1 LKTTPLHEEHI
12 ALGARMAEFG
22 GWDMP
27 IQYEGILAEHEHT
40 RTKTGL
46 FDICHMGEFE
56 LTGPSAAADL
66 EKLLT
71 MSVSTL
77 APGQCRYGFMLNG
90 QGGVIDDLTCYRLG
104 GNRYWLVVNAATR
117 DGDAAWIR
125 KHLSAATVFTDLS
138 DGIAKL
144 DVQGPTSRAELEQVF
159 GTKLPDLGYF
169 KASAFQCLETEM
181 LISRTGYTG
190 DWGYELYFPATEAV
204 RVWRT
209 LLANENIKPI
219 GLGAR
224 DTLRL
229 EMGYSLYGHEL
240 SPDRTPAATSRG
252 AFIRKEGGFIGEEA
266 VRRDLANPAEF
277 LVALEFDSKRAARAH
292 DRVFFRGLKTGVVT
306 SGSVS
311 PSLGKAVA
319 LAFVQADAAAV
330 GTTLDVEIRGKQFL
344 AKVVELP
351 FYKNGT
357 AHNSTTAA
365 PTKPCAGRAC
375 PNPLSPPAPT
385 TPTTAF

>member
-1 LKTTPLHEEHI
+1 
-12 ALGARMAEFG
+12 MAEFG

-56 LTGPSAAADL
+56 LTGPTAVADL
-66 EKLLT
+66 ERLLT
-71 MSVSTL
+71 MKVSTL
-77 APGQCRYGFMLNG
+77 AIGQCRYGFLLNE

-104 GNRYWLVVNAATR
+104 EERYMLVVNAATL
-117 DGDAAWIR
+117 DGDSAWIQ
-125 KHLSAATVFTDLS
+125 KHLSSGTVFTDLS
-138 DGIAKL
+138 DSIAKL
-144 DVQGPTSRAELEQVF
+144 DVQGPTSRTELEKVF
-159 GTKLPDLGYF
+159 GQKLPDLGYF
-169 KASAFQCLETEM
+169 KAEYFQGFENLLGAGSACLV
-181 LISRTGYTG
+181 SRTGYTG
-190 DWGYELYFPATEAV
+190 DWGYELYFPAKDAV
-204 RVWRT
+204 RVWRA
-209 LLANENIKPI
+209 LLANPNIKPI

-240 SPDRTPAATSRG
+240 SLDRTPAATSRG
-252 AFIRKEGGFIGEEA
+252 MFIRKEGGFIGEEA
-266 VRRDLANPAEF
+266 VRRDLANPQEF
-277 LVALEFDSKRAARAH
+277 LVALEFDSKRAARSH
-292 DRVFFRGLKTGVVT
+292 DKVFFQGLEAGMVT

-319 LAFVQADAAAV
+319 LAFVKAGLAAI
-330 GTTLDVEIRGKQFL
+330 GTVLDVEIRGKLFP

-357 AHNSTTAA
+357 AR
-365 PTKPCAGRAC
+365 G
-375 PNPLSPPAPT
+375 
-385 TPTTAF
+385 

>member
-1 LKTTPLHEEHI
+1 MEKTPLHSEHI
-12 ALGARMAEFG
+12 DLGARMAEFG

-27 IQYEGILAEHEHT
+27 IQYDGILAEHQHT

-56 LTGPSAAADL
+56 LTGPTAAADL

-71 MSVSTL
+71 MKVSTL
-77 APGQCRYGFMLNG
+77 AVGQCRYGFLLNAA
-90 QGGVIDDLTCYRLG
+90 GGVIDDLTCYRLDEG
-104 GNRYWLVVNAATR
+104 RYMLVVNAAAL

-125 KHLSAATVFTDLS
+125 RHLSPDTVFMDCS
-138 DGIAKL
+138 DGLAKL
-144 DVQGPTSRAELEQVF
+144 DVQGPQARTDLEAVF
-159 GTKLPDLGYF
+159 GPVPGLGYF
-169 KASAFQCLETEM
+169 KAEPFQSLEDFLGAGSTC

-190 DWGYELYFPATEAV
+190 EMGYELYLPASEAV
-204 RVWRT
+204 CVWRA

-240 SPDRTPAATSRG
+240 SADRTPSGVSRG
-252 AFIRKEGGFIGEEA
+252 LFIKKDIDFIGRDA
-266 VRRDLANPAEF
+266 VMRDLETPPAL
-277 LVALEFDSKRAARAH
+277 LVALQFESKRAARGH
-292 DRVFFRGLKTGVVT
+292 DKVFFRGLEKGEVT

-319 LAFVQADAAAV
+319 LALVQTDCAEP
-330 GTTLDVEIRGKQFL
+330 GTVLDVEIRGKQFP
-344 AKVVELP
+344 ATVVDLP
-351 FYKNGT
+351 FYKDGT
-357 AHNSTTAA
+357 A
-365 PTKPCAGRAC
+365 R
-375 PNPLSPPAPT
+375 LY
-385 TPTTAF
+385 

>member
-1 LKTTPLHEEHI
+1 
-12 ALGARMAEFG
+12 MAEFG

-56 LTGPSAAADL
+56 LTGPTACADL

-71 MSVSTL
+71 MKVSTL
-77 APGQCRYGFMLNG
+77 SIGQCRYGFMLNE

-104 GNRYWLVVNAATR
+104 EERYMLVVNAATL
-117 DGDAAWIR
+117 DGDSAWIQ
-125 KHLSAATVFTDLS
+125 KHLSHKTKFTDLS
-138 DGIAKL
+138 DGMAKL
-144 DVQGPTSRAELEQVF
+144 DVQGPTSHAELEKVF
-159 GTKLPDLGYF
+159 GVKLPDLGYF
-169 KASAFQCLETEM
+169 KAEVFQCLETEM
-181 LISRTGYTG
+181 LVSRTGYTG
-190 DWGYELYFPATEAV
+190 DWGYELYFPASEAV
-204 RVWRT
+204 RIWRA
-209 LLANENIKPI
+209 LLANENIKPV

-240 SPDRTPAATSRG
+240 SLERTPVATSRG
-252 AFIRKEGGFIGEEA
+252 MFIRKEGGFVGGAA
-266 VRRDLANPAEF
+266 VQRDLSNPQEF
-277 LVALEFDSKRAARAH
+277 LVALEFDSKRAARSH
-292 DRVFFRGLKTGVVT
+292 DKVFSGGTEIGQVT

-319 LAFVQADAAAV
+319 LAFVKAENATLGNV
-330 GTTLDVEIRGKQFL
+330 LDVEIRGKLFP

-357 AHNSTTAA
+357 AR
-365 PTKPCAGRAC
+365 G
-375 PNPLSPPAPT
+375 
-385 TPTTAF
+385 

>member
-1 LKTTPLHEEHI
+1 MKTTPLHEEHV

-56 LTGPSAAADL
+56 LIGPTACADL

-71 MSVSTL
+71 MKVSTL
-77 APGQCRYGFMLNG
+77 AIGQCRYGFMLNE

-104 GNRYWLVVNAATR
+104 EERYMLVVNAATL
-117 DGDAAWIR
+117 DGDSAWIQQN
-125 KHLSAATVFTDLS
+125 LSPETVFIDLS
-138 DGIAKL
+138 DGMAKL
-144 DVQGPTSRAELEQVF
+144 DVQGPAAHADLETVF
-159 GTKLPDLGYF
+159 GKKLPDLGYF
-169 KASAFQCLETEM
+169 KAESFQTLETEM
-181 LISRTGYTG
+181 LLSRTGYTG

-204 RVWRT
+204 RIWRA
-209 LLANENIKPI
+209 LLDNENIKPV

-240 SPDRTPAATSRG
+240 SLDRTPVATSRG
-252 AFIRKEGGFIGEEA
+252 MFIRKEGGFIGEEA
-266 VRRDLANPAEF
+266 VQRDLASPQEF

-292 DRVFFRGLKTGVVT
+292 DKVFLPLQRSLLSGNTESTFGIPQVQGLETGMVT

-319 LAFVQADAAAV
+319 LAFVKTEHAAL
-330 GTTLDVEIRGKQFL
+330 GTVLDVEIRGKLFP
-344 AKVVELP
+344 ASVVELP

-357 AHNSTTAA
+357 AR
-365 PTKPCAGRAC
+365 G
-375 PNPLSPPAPT
+375 
-385 TPTTAF
+385 

>member
-1 LKTTPLHEEHI
+1 
-12 ALGARMAEFG
+12 MAEFG

-56 LTGPSAAADL
+56 LTGLAAVADL
-66 EKLLT
+66 ERLLT
-71 MSVSTL
+71 MKVSTL
-77 APGQCRYGFMLNG
+77 AIGQCRYGFMLNE

-104 GNRYWLVVNAATR
+104 EERYMLVVNAATLE
-117 DGDAAWIR
+117 GDSTWIQ
-125 KHLSAATVFTDLS
+125 KHLSSGTVFTDLS

-144 DVQGPTSRAELEQVF
+144 DVQGPTSRAELEKVF
-159 GTKLPDLGYF
+159 GKKLPDLGYF
-169 KASAFQCLETEM
+169 KAEPFQCLPALSDVEGETTM
-181 LISRTGYTG
+181 LVSRTGYTG
-190 DWGYELYFPATEAV
+190 DWGYELYFPAKDAV
-204 RVWRT
+204 RIWRA

-240 SPDRTPAATSRG
+240 SLDRTPAATSRG
-252 AFIRKEGGFIGEEA
+252 MFIRKEGGFIGEA
-266 VRRDLANPAEF
+266 TVRRDLANPQEF
-277 LVALEFDSKRAARAH
+277 LVALEFDSKRAARSH
-292 DRVFFRGLKTGVVT
+292 DKVVFEGVETGMVT

-319 LAFVQADAAAV
+319 LAFVKAAHAAI
-330 GTTLDVEIRGKQFL
+330 GTVLDVEIRGKLFP

-357 AHNSTTAA
+357 AR
-365 PTKPCAGRAC
+365 G
-375 PNPLSPPAPT
+375 
-385 TPTTAF
+385 

>member
-1 LKTTPLHEEHI
+1 MKTTPLHGEHV

-56 LTGPSAAADL
+56 LTGPAACADL

-71 MSVSTL
+71 MKVSTL
-77 APGQCRYGFMLNG
+77 AIGQCRYGFMLNE

-104 GNRYWLVVNAATR
+104 ENRYMLVVNAATL
-117 DGDAAWIR
+117 DGDSEWIQE
-125 KHLSAATVFTDLS
+125 HLSPETEFTDLS
-138 DGIAKL
+138 DKLAKL
-144 DVQGPTSRAELEQVF
+144 DVQGPQSRIDIEKVI
-159 GTKLPDLGYF
+159 GKKLPDLGYF
-169 KASAFQCLETEM
+169 KAEFFQALETEM
-181 LISRTGYTG
+181 LVSRTGYTG
-190 DWGYELYFPATEAV
+190 DWGYELYFPASEAV
-204 RVWRT
+204 RIWRA
-209 LLANENIKPI
+209 LLANPDIKPI

-240 SPDRTPAATSRG
+240 SLERTPVATSRG
-252 AFIRKEGGFIGEEA
+252 LFIRKEGGFIGEEA
-266 VRRDLANPAEF
+266 VRRDLAKPQEF
-277 LVALEFDSKRAARAH
+277 LVALEFDSKRAARSH
-292 DRVFFRGLKTGVVT
+292 DKVFFQGLETGMIT

-319 LAFVQADAAAV
+319 LAFVKAEHAALGNV
-330 GTTLDVEIRGKQFL
+330 LDVEIRGKLFP
-344 AKVVELP
+344 AEVVELP

-357 AHNSTTAA
+357 AR
-365 PTKPCAGRAC
+365 G
-375 PNPLSPPAPT
+375 
-385 TPTTAF
+385 

>member
-1 LKTTPLHEEHI
+1 
-12 ALGARMAEFG
+12 MAEFG

-27 IQYEGILAEHEHT
+27 IQYDGILAEHEHT

-56 LTGPSAAADL
+56 LTGPTAVADL
-66 EKLLT
+66 ERLLT
-71 MSVSTL
+71 MKVSTL
-77 APGQCRYGFMLNG
+77 AIGQCRYGFMLNE
-90 QGGVIDDLTCYRLG
+90 QGCVIDDLTCYCLG
-104 GNRYWLVVNAATR
+104 EERYMLVVNAATL
-117 DGDAAWIR
+117 DGDAAWIQQ
-125 KHLSAATVFTDLS
+125 HLSPGTVFADLS

-144 DVQGPTSRAELEQVF
+144 DVQGPTARTEIEAVI
-159 GTKLPDLGYF
+159 GKKLPDLGYF
-169 KASAFQCLETEM
+169 RAEYFQGFENLLGAGSACLV
-181 LISRTGYTG
+181 SRTGYTG

-204 RVWRT
+204 RIWRA
-209 LLANENIKPI
+209 LLANPNIKPI

-240 SPDRTPAATSRG
+240 SLDRTPVATSRG
-252 AFIRKEGGFIGEEA
+252 GFIRKEGGFIGEAA
-266 VRRDLANPAEF
+266 VRRDLANPQEF
-277 LVALEFDSKRAARAH
+277 LVALEFDSKRAARSH
-292 DRVFFRGLKTGVVT
+292 DKVFFQGLESGMVT

-319 LAFVQADAAAV
+319 LAFVKAGHAAI
-330 GTTLDVEIRGKQFL
+330 GTILDVEIRSKLFP

-357 AHNSTTAA
+357 AR
-365 PTKPCAGRAC
+365 G
-375 PNPLSPPAPT
+375 
-385 TPTTAF
+385 

>member
-1 LKTTPLHEEHI
+1 
-12 ALGARMAEFG
+12 MAEFG

-56 LTGPSAAADL
+56 LTGPTVVADL
-66 EKLLT
+66 ERLLT
-71 MSVSTL
+71 MNVSTL
-77 APGQCRYGFMLNG
+77 AVGQCRYGFMLNE

-104 GNRYWLVVNAATR
+104 EERYMLVVNAATL
-117 DGDAAWIR
+117 DGDAAWIQQ
-125 KHLSAATVFTDLS
+125 HLSSGTVFTDLS

-144 DVQGPTSRAELEQVF
+144 DVQGPTARAEIETVI
-159 GTKLPDLGYF
+159 GKKLPELGYF
-169 KASAFQCLETEM
+169 KAESFNALDTEM
-181 LISRTGYTG
+181 FVSRTGYTG
-190 DWGYELYFPATEAV
+190 DWGYELYFTAKDAV
-204 RVWRT
+204 RIWRA
-209 LLANENIKPI
+209 LLANPNIKPI

-240 SPDRTPAATSRG
+240 SLDRTPVATSRG
-252 AFIRKEGGFIGEEA
+252 MFIRKEGGFIGEAA
-266 VRRDLANPAEF
+266 VRRDLANPQEF

-292 DRVFFRGLKTGVVT
+292 DKVFCQGVAIGVVT

-319 LAFVQADAAAV
+319 LAFVKAEHASL
-330 GTTLDVEIRGKQFL
+330 GNTLDVEIRGKLFP
-344 AKVVELP
+344 ATVVELP

-357 AHNSTTAA
+357 AR
-365 PTKPCAGRAC
+365 G
-375 PNPLSPPAPT
+375 
-385 TPTTAF
+385 

>member
-1 LKTTPLHEEHI
+1 MEGAESVLKTTPLHEEHV

-56 LTGPSAAADL
+56 LTGPTAVADI
-66 EKLLT
+66 ERLLT
-71 MSVSTL
+71 MKASTL
-77 APGQCRYGFMLNG
+77 AIGQCRYGFLLNE

-104 GNRYWLVVNAATR
+104 EECYMLVVNAATL
-117 DGDAAWIR
+117 DGDSAWIQ
-125 KHLSAATVFTDLS
+125 KHLSSDTRFVDLS

-144 DVQGPTSRAELEQVF
+144 DVQGPTSRTELEKVF
-159 GTKLPDLGYF
+159 GKKLPDLGYF
-169 KASAFQCLETEM
+169 KAEPFQCLETEM
-181 LISRTGYTG
+181 LVSRTGYTG
-190 DWGYELYFPATEAV
+190 DWGYELYFPAKDAV
-204 RVWRT
+204 RIWRA
-209 LLANENIKPI
+209 LLANENIKPV

-240 SPDRTPAATSRG
+240 SLDRTPAATGRG
-252 AFIRKEGGFIGEEA
+252 LFIRKEGGFIGEAA
-266 VRRDLANPAEF
+266 VQRDLANPQEF
-277 LVALEFDSKRAARAH
+277 LVALEFDSKRAARSH
-292 DRVFFRGLKTGVVT
+292 DKVVFQGLEIGQVT

-319 LAFVQADAAAV
+319 LAFVKAGHATI
-330 GTTLDVEIRGKQFL
+330 GTVLDVEIRGKLFP

-357 AHNSTTAA
+357 AR
-365 PTKPCAGRAC
+365 G
-375 PNPLSPPAPT
+375 
-385 TPTTAF
+385 

>member
-1 LKTTPLHEEHI
+1 MKTTPLHGEHV

-56 LTGPSAAADL
+56 LTGPTAVADL
-66 EKLLT
+66 ERLLT
-71 MSVSTL
+71 MKVSTL
-77 APGQCRYGFMLNG
+77 AIGQCRYGFMLNE

-104 GNRYWLVVNAATR
+104 EDRYMLVVNAATL

-125 KHLSAATVFTDLS
+125 QHISQQTVFTDLS
-138 DGIAKL
+138 DGMAKL
-144 DVQGPTSRAELEQVF
+144 DVQGPTSRVELEKVF
-159 GTKLPDLGYF
+159 GKKLPELGYF
-169 KASAFQCLETEM
+169 KAKLFQSLKIFLGAGSACLV
-181 LISRTGYTG
+181 SRTGYTG
-190 DWGYELYFPATEAV
+190 DWGYELYFPAKDAV
-204 RVWRT
+204 RIWRA

-240 SPDRTPAATSRG
+240 SLDRTPAATSRG
-252 AFIRKEGGFIGEEA
+252 MFIRKEGGFIGEEA
-266 VRRDLANPAEF
+266 VRRDLANPQEF
-277 LVALEFDSKRAARAH
+277 LVALEFDSKRAARSH
-292 DRVFFRGLKTGVVT
+292 DKVFFQGSEAGMVT

-319 LAFVQADAAAV
+319 LAFVKANLTAL
-330 GTTLDVEIRGKQFL
+330 GNTLEVEIRGKLFS
-344 AKVVELP
+344 ATVVELP

-357 AHNSTTAA
+357 A
-365 PTKPCAGRAC
+365 RR
-375 PNPLSPPAPT
+375 
-385 TPTTAF
+385 